1 MADKIIVE
9 FSRKELEKEC
19 ENCAYDKETKK
30 LKSKEPALSICS
42 RTDNDIVLC
51 NLRHILDFKIK
62 EKNNE
67 NKGTEDNR

>member
-1 MADKIIVE
+1 MENKIIVE
-9 FSRKELEKEC
+9 FDREELEREC
-19 ENCAYDKETKK
+19 ESCAYDKATKK

-62 EKNNE
+62 EQNNG
-67 NKGTEDNR
+67 K